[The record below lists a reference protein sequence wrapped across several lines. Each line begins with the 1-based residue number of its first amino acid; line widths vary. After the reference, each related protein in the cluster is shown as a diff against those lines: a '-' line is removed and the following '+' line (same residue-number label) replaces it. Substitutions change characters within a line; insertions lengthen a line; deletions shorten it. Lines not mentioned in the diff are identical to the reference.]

1 MPKGHITVGISPAYM
16 RKAGSGFDLPMAMG
30 ILFCSGQLYLPPN
43 SKIYAEGE
51 LSLGGDII
59 GTPGSCLRL
68 KTVRD
73 MDFDYKIIPESEASS
88 AGISCFRGQA
98 VSRLTDLNALFEGGQ
113 YKEASFCYEKQES
126 ENDYID
132 ISNLKGQEKAKRALL
147 ISAAAR
153 PTKDIDFL
161 GDKISRNKETIRKA
175 FREICSIQ
183 CPEDGLAFDNGENDI
198 KVEDISLDNEYNG
211 VTVTVTA
218 HLDTIVQ
225 PFSMDIGFGDIVVP
239 EPQELDYP
247 LLLDDMPEVS
257 INAYSLETV
266 VAEKF
271 QTMIDRALANS
282 RMKDFYDVYSILSS
296 ESENLKVNEDIL
308 TEAIAAVFSNRGTI
322 YIENHPL
329 FNGEFKNNPDKQ
341 TQWNA
346 FLKKMKFKGVLPL
359 NEVVDYITEKLY
371 PYWLSLKK

>member
-1 MPKGHITVGISPAYM
+1 MEKKNVAMSIRTRLLNIQKSVSGTDYMQVLLRYIQERMLYRLSMSQYRDNFCLKGSA
-16 RKAGSGFDLPMAMG
+16 L
-30 ILFCSGQLYLPPN
+30 LF
-43 SKIYAEGE
+43 A
-51 LSLGGDII
+51 
-59 GTPGSCLRL
+59 
-68 KTVRD
+68 
-73 MDFDYKIIPESEASS
+73 
-88 AGISCFRGQA
+88 
-98 VSRLTDLNALFEGGQ
+98 
-113 YKEASFCYEKQES
+113 YEKF
-126 ENDYID
+126 
-132 ISNLKGQEKAKRALL
+132 K
-147 ISAAAR
+147 AR

-161 GDKISRNKETIRKA
+161 GDKISRDKETIRKA
-175 FREICSIQ
+175 FREICTIQ

-198 KVEDISLDNEYNG
+198 KVEDISLDKEYNG

-296 ESENLKVNEDIL
+296 DKVDKGIL
-308 TEAIAAVFSNRGTI
+308 SDAIVSVFNNRGTG
-322 YIENHPL
+322 YDDNHPL
-329 FNGEFKNNPDKQ
+329 FNGEFKNDPIKQ

-346 FLKKMKFKGVLPL
+346 FLRKMKYKGDLPL
-359 NEVVDYITEKLY
+359 NEVVNYITEKLS
-371 PYWLSLKK
+371 PFWLSLNK

>member
-1 MPKGHITVGISPAYM
+1 MEKKNVAMSIRTRLLNIQKSVSGTDYMQVLLRYIQERMLYRLSMSQYRDNFCLKGSA
-16 RKAGSGFDLPMAMG
+16 L
-30 ILFCSGQLYLPPN
+30 LF
-43 SKIYAEGE
+43 A
-51 LSLGGDII
+51 
-59 GTPGSCLRL
+59 
-68 KTVRD
+68 
-73 MDFDYKIIPESEASS
+73 
-88 AGISCFRGQA
+88 
-98 VSRLTDLNALFEGGQ
+98 
-113 YKEASFCYEKQES
+113 YEKF
-126 ENDYID
+126 
-132 ISNLKGQEKAKRALL
+132 K
-147 ISAAAR
+147 AR

-161 GDKISRNKETIRKA
+161 GDKISRDKETIRKA

-198 KVEDISLDNEYNG
+198 KVEDISLDKEYNG

-296 ESENLKVNEDIL
+296 DKVDKGIL
-308 TEAIAAVFSNRGTI
+308 SDAIVSVFNNRGTG
-322 YIENHPL
+322 YDDNHPL
-329 FNGEFKNNPDKQ
+329 FNGEFKNDPIKQ

-346 FLKKMKFKGVLPL
+346 FLRKMKYKGDLPL
-359 NEVVDYITEKLY
+359 NEVVDYITEKLS
-371 PYWLSLKK
+371 PYWLSLNK

>member
-1 MPKGHITVGISPAYM
+1 MEKKNVAKSVRAKLLNIRDSVPGTEYMQILLRYIQERMLYRLSMSLYRDNFCLKGSA
-16 RKAGSGFDLPMAMG
+16 L
-30 ILFCSGQLYLPPN
+30 LF
-43 SKIYAEGE
+43 A
-51 LSLGGDII
+51 
-59 GTPGSCLRL
+59 
-68 KTVRD
+68 
-73 MDFDYKIIPESEASS
+73 
-88 AGISCFRGQA
+88 
-98 VSRLTDLNALFEGGQ
+98 
-113 YKEASFCYEKQES
+113 YEKF
-126 ENDYID
+126 
-132 ISNLKGQEKAKRALL
+132 K
-147 ISAAAR
+147 AR

-161 GDKISRNKETIRKA
+161 GDKISRDKETIRKA
-175 FREICSIQ
+175 FREICAIQ
-183 CPEDGLAFDNGENDI
+183 CPEDGLMFDNGENDI
-198 KVEDISLDNEYNG
+198 KVEDISLDKEYNG
-211 VTVTVTA
+211 VTVTLTA

-296 ESENLKVNEDIL
+296 ESARVKVNEGTL
-308 TEAIAAVFSNRGTI
+308 SEAIASVFSNRGTT
-322 YIENHPL
+322 YTENHPL
-329 FNGEFKNNPDKQ
+329 FNGEFKNDPIKQ

-346 FLKKMKFKGVLPL
+346 FLKKMKYKGVLPL
-359 NEVVDYITEKLY
+359 NEVVDYITEKLS

>member
-1 MPKGHITVGISPAYM
+1 MKWGCNMEKKNVAMSVRAKLLNIRDSVPGTEYMQILLRYIQERMLYRLSMSQYRNNFCLKGSA
-16 RKAGSGFDLPMAMG
+16 L
-30 ILFCSGQLYLPPN
+30 LF
-43 SKIYAEGE
+43 A
-51 LSLGGDII
+51 
-59 GTPGSCLRL
+59 
-68 KTVRD
+68 
-73 MDFDYKIIPESEASS
+73 
-88 AGISCFRGQA
+88 
-98 VSRLTDLNALFEGGQ
+98 
-113 YKEASFCYEKQES
+113 YEKF
-126 ENDYID
+126 
-132 ISNLKGQEKAKRALL
+132 K
-147 ISAAAR
+147 AR

-161 GDKISRNKETIRKA
+161 GDKISRDKETIRKA
-175 FREICSIQ
+175 FRVICSIQ

-198 KVEDISLDNEYNG
+198 KVEDISLDKEYNG
-211 VTVTVTA
+211 VTVSVTA

-296 ESENLKVNEDIL
+296 DKVDKGIL
-308 TEAIAAVFSNRGTI
+308 SDAIVSVYNNRGTG
-322 YIENHPL
+322 YGDNHPL
-329 FNGEFKNNPDKQ
+329 FNGEFKNDPIKQ

-346 FLKKMKFKGVLPL
+346 FLKKMKYKGILPL
-359 NEVVDYITEKLY
+359 NEVVDYITEKLS
-371 PYWLSLKK
+371 PYWLSLNK